1 MCGAVS
7 TVAGTEGW
15 LLWDFGIRHGRR
27 RSLRMVCSRHSR
39 RAGSGWSGFLV
50 MSIAASAR
58 ADCSVSM
65 QRVFP
70 KKGARCRAQ
79 KGELVQIV
87 AARGAWRSGHGKR
100 SANRGAFKSI
110 RAASNSRLQDA
121 CVQHTSCQFWIVFSI
136 KHLTARRS
144 LLKCPIFTAWRKF
157 YRRKRSF
164 TCGSRANYNSTPC
177 RHSSVG
183 RATAL

>member
-1 MCGAVS
+1 MAGVAVYAWFAL
-7 TVAGTEGW
+7 VIPAARAVGG
-15 LLWDFGIRHGRR
+15 LW
-27 RSLRMVCSRHSR
+27 
-39 RAGSGWSGFLV
+39 FLV
-50 MSIAASAR
+50 L
-58 ADCSVSM
+58 SM
-65 QRVFP
+65 RRPLRRIVQFECNAYSQ

-79 KGELVQIV
+79 KGELVLIV
-87 AARGAWRSGHGKR
+87 DATKRRSGHGKR
-100 SANRGAFKSI
+100 SASRGAFKSI

-136 KHLTARRS
+136 KHLTARRR
-144 LLKCPIFTAWRKF
+144 LLKGPIFTAWRKF